1 MLALIAWCRV
11 KPSKLSQMGARE
23 LETLTFR
30 QPRLVAL
37 ILLVMISAG
46 LSSFLSL
53 GRQEDP
59 TITNLFATV
68 TTRFPGADPARI
80 EALVT
85 AEIEEV
91 LLEISEVDA
100 VTSVSRTG
108 VSVVAIELLETLD
121 EATIEQVW
129 SEARDAVEGA
139 RREFPAGVL
148 APDFDAEGISAYS
161 AVVAVTADHD
171 SIPTTLAHAH
181 ATALAD
187 RLRAIPD
194 TRAVELFGEPE
205 NEVLV
210 SVDAEAA
217 AALGLTAAEIAGR
230 IDAADGKVRAGRL
243 QAPRSDLAISVSGE
257 IDALDRLRRVVLREN
272 AQGATVH
279 LSDVAT
285 ITRGARNPAAELAIA
300 NGKPAVLVGVL
311 ARDGVQI
318 DRWMGFVR
326 AELDEGAARIP
337 VGLSE
342 QLMFDQSV
350 YTIDRLAEVGTNM
363 AIGVGLVVIVLF
375 VTLGV
380 RAAMIVALVLPV
392 VSLATLA
399 SMNFIGLPIHQMSVT
414 GLIVALGLLVDAA
427 IVMTDEVRRRLSHGM
442 ARIDAA
448 GDATRRLAAPLFA
461 STVTTALSFTPMIL
475 LPGPAGDFVGAIAIA
490 VVLMLVWSFLV
501 AITVTP
507 ALAGYLLRAD
517 NPGGLNVPRLTRIFA
532 ASIGWSVRNPVKSI
546 ALALILPVTGF
557 AAFPTLTAQFF
568 PGVERDQ
575 LYLEVDMP
583 PGTSITQTASVA
595 RGIDDLLRADAGV
608 DRVYWS
614 IGKSGPAFY
623 YNITSGRSQEPG
635 YAQAMIKT
643 ISAEEAARLVPELQ
657 NSLDTR
663 YPEARIIV
671 RGLVQG
677 PPVDAPVEVR
687 FVGPDMATLRDLGE
701 TARAIMADQ
710 PIITQVRAGV
720 TGGAPQLR
728 FDIDETEARLIG
740 LNVTDIAAQLE
751 AALVGRTGGS
761 LVEGTEQLPVR
772 VRFGDAVRSDLAK
785 ISDLPILLPGA
796 ARQSANGVFPAVP
809 LSQLATPVLEPAES
823 VVTRRNAERVNTV
836 QAFTLPDV
844 LPEEALQSVLAALDQ
859 AGFALPPGYR
869 MELGGDSDARSNT
882 VGNLMASVGL
892 IVTLTIA
899 AIAMTFNS
907 FRLTAVALVVCVLSA
922 GLSMLS
928 LAVMQYPF
936 GINAIIGVIGSIGVS
951 INAAIIILSG
961 LKADPQAAAGDHDA
975 MTDVVV
981 GSSRHIVSTTI
992 TTFGGFLPLILEGGG
1007 FWPPFAVAIA
1017 GGVLLSAVVSFYFTP
1032 AMFSLIYRGRPP
1044 RVAREGRSPRGASPA
1059 PLASPRLVAE

>member
-1 MLALIAWCRV
+1 M
-11 KPSKLSQMGARE
+11 
-23 LETLTFR
+23 ETLTFR

-37 ILLVMISAG
+37 ILLVLISAG

-68 TTRFPGADPARI
+68 TTSFPGADPARV

-91 LLEISEVDA
+91 LQEITEVDTI
-100 VTSVSRTG
+100 TSVSRTG
-108 VSVVAIELLETLD
+108 VSVVAVELLETLD

-139 RREFPAGVL
+139 RSEFPAGVL

-171 SIPTTLAHAH
+171 GIPITLVHAH
-181 ATALAD
+181 AEALGD

-194 TRAVELFGEPE
+194 TRAVDLFGEPE

-210 SVDAEAA
+210 TVDPETA
-217 AALGLTAAEIAGR
+217 AALGLGATEISSR
-230 IDAADGKVRAGRL
+230 IAAADGKVRAGRL
-243 QAPRSDLAISVSGE
+243 QAPSSDIAINVSGE
-257 IDALDRLRRVVLREN
+257 IEALDRLGRVVLREN
-272 AQGATVH
+272 AQGATVL

-285 ITRGARNPAAELAIA
+285 ITRGARAPAAEMAIA
-300 NGKPAVLVGVL
+300 NGRPAVLVGVL

-326 AELDEGAARIP
+326 DELAEGTDQIP

-342 QLMFDQSV
+342 VLMFDQSL
-350 YTIDRLAEVGTNM
+350 YTADRLAEVGTNM
-363 AIGVGLVVIVLF
+363 AIGVALVVAVLF

-380 RAAMIVALVLPV
+380 RAAAIVALVLPV

-427 IVMTDEVRRRLSHGM
+427 IVMTDEVRQRLARGL
-442 ARIDAA
+442 ARIEAA

-475 LPGPAGDFVGAIAIA
+475 LPGPAGDFVGSIAIA
-490 VVLMLVWSFLV
+490 VVLMLVWSFLIAV
-501 AITVTP
+501 TVTP
-507 ALAGYLLRAD
+507 ALAGYILRAD
-517 NPGGLNVPRLTRIFA
+517 KPGGLSMPAMTRAFA
-532 ASIGWSVRNPVKSI
+532 ASIGWSVRNPVKSV

-575 LYLEVDMP
+575 FYLEVDMP
-583 PGTSITQTASVA
+583 PGTAITETAQVA
-595 RGIDDLLRADAGV
+595 RDIDVLLREDAVV

-643 ISAEEAARLVPELQ
+643 TTPEEAARLVPELQ
-657 NSLDTR
+657 AQLDTL
-663 YPEARIIV
+663 YPQARIIV

-687 FVGPDMATLRDLGE
+687 FVGPDMATLRDLGD

-710 PIITQVRAGV
+710 PFITQVRAGV

-728 FDIDETEARLIG
+728 YEIDETAARLVG
-740 LNVTDIAAQLE
+740 LNVTDIAA
-751 AALVGRTGGS
+751 
-761 LVEGTEQLPVR
+761 
-772 VRFGDAVRSDLAK
+772 
-785 ISDLPILLPGA
+785 
-796 ARQSANGVFPAVP
+796 
-809 LSQLATPVLEPAES
+809 
-823 VVTRRNAERVNTV
+823 
-836 QAFTLPDV
+836 
-844 LPEEALQSVLAALDQ
+844 
-859 AGFALPPGYR
+859 
-869 MELGGDSDARSNT
+869 
-882 VGNLMASVGL
+882 
-892 IVTLTIA
+892 
-899 AIAMTFNS
+899 
-907 FRLTAVALVVCVLSA
+907 
-922 GLSMLS
+922 
-928 LAVMQYPF
+928 
-936 GINAIIGVIGSIGVS
+936 
-951 INAAIIILSG
+951 
-961 LKADPQAAAGDHDA
+961 
-975 MTDVVV
+975 
-981 GSSRHIVSTTI
+981 
-992 TTFGGFLPLILEGGG
+992 
-1007 FWPPFAVAIA
+1007 
-1017 GGVLLSAVVSFYFTP
+1017 
-1032 AMFSLIYRGRPP
+1032 
-1044 RVAREGRSPRGASPA
+1044 
-1059 PLASPRLVAE
+1059 